1 MTKQN
6 PFNLEGKVALVTGA
20 SGAIGRDIC
29 LALARAGADV
39 IVSGRNSD
47 RLKKTAKIVADCGR
61 RSNIIAADLA
71 DPSDVQKLAK
81 NSLDDF
87 DHVDI
92 LVNNAAT
99 NVFKKAERFTQN
111 DFDMIMNTN
120 IKGGFFL
127 SQSLAEHMQ
136 SIGGGSI
143 IFITSQLGQTAM
155 NFACLYGATKAAL
168 MQITRSLAFEWAR
181 YNIRV
186 NSVSPGPWATGMLE
200 PLFGDGKTQ
209 AALTRLT
216 PSRQLGQEGDLGGAV
231 VFLVSD
237 AARHITGQ
245 DLVVDGGFSICK
257 IIS

>member
-1 MTKQN
+1 MITQDS
-6 PFNLEGKVALVTGA
+6 FHLEGKVALVTGA
-20 SGAIGRDIC
+20 SGAIGRDISQ
-29 LALARAGADV
+29 ALASAGADV
-39 IVSGRNSD
+39 IVSGRNSE
-47 RLKKTAKIVADCGR
+47 RLKKTAKLIADCGR
-61 RSNIIAADLA
+61 RSSIIAADLA
-71 DPSDVQKLAK
+71 DPSDVDKLAK
-81 NSLDDF
+81 SSLDDF

-99 NVFKKAERFTQN
+99 NVFKKAEGFTQN
-111 DFDMIMNTN
+111 DFDLIINTN

-127 SQSLAEHMQ
+127 SQRLAEHMQ
-136 SIGGGSI
+136 AIGGGSI

-168 MQITRSLAFEWAR
+168 MQITRSLAFEWAK

-186 NSVSPGPWATGMLE
+186 NSVSPGPWATGMLQ
-200 PLFGDGKTQ
+200 PLFADGKTL

-257 IIS
+257 II